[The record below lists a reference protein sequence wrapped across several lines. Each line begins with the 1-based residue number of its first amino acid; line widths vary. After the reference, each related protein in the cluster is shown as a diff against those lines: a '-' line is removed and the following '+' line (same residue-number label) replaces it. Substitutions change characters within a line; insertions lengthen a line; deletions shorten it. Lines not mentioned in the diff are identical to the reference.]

1 MDGSTLGLLF
11 EISADPSKAEAAL
24 ARFSAET
31 AALSG
36 AFVPTWETANAAAAT
51 TARTMDTVATPA
63 VARTGNQLMQARASA
78 MIFEQQMGIHV
89 PRGINNMLA
98 RAELIGP
105 LLQAAFGIGILV
117 MFADQIG
124 KVADAIASAALRL
137 GGFGKEAQGLLK
149 QEEEFNTWL
158 LSRSKERLEKELKTN
173 LDARAKIKG
182 AIADVTAEM
191 KKGEEQGEKQG
202 TAAVAMYKGMSVA
215 AMTHQATVTGLNVK
229 LAGLNDQLAANE
241 AQAEKYNLELAK
253 LQETHEKT
261 AKKAKEHKDK
271 LGEEDTEIE
280 RTNRLFRELNVG
292 VLTTDTAYREYLH
305 TLGDI
310 NRIYEEHSHQVL
322 VSLNEQR
329 FAQELLERYA
339 KLSKD
344 EAEWRFKGTASLKA
358 ETIEIKAQNVA
369 WMQLLATRLKIH
381 PQTVEFIR
389 EMNQAGI
396 STKQLR
402 EEVIRTFALDLPSSL
417 NISREALGRWAND
430 VKIQV
435 TTAQMAFVILKDTVR
450 ECERGMAEALGQSIA
465 AAIVY
470 QKSIGAAMAAAVK
483 AELAGIAA
491 RALCRALFEIAE
503 GFAMLAWA
511 FFGHPGAA
519 ASAAL
524 HFKAAGMFGAIGLI
538 TAGIGRAIP
547 GGEYGGGGGGYGAG
561 PAYSPA
567 QPAAASALAP
577 GAAGGGRFSEAGVT
591 VIFNAPV
598 YGGRAGIT
606 ELVGHISEA
615 VNRDDVYL
623 VATRAKQPVYRGGG
637 G

>member
-11 EISADPSKAEAAL
+11 EISADPSKADAVL

-31 AALSG
+31 RALSG

-105 LLQAAFGIGILV
+105 LLRAAFGIGILV
-117 MFADQIG
+117 MFGDQIG

-137 GGFGKEAQGLLK
+137 GGFRKEAQGLLK

-158 LSRSKERLEKELKTN
+158 LSRSKERLEKELKIN
-173 LDARAKIKG
+173 LDARAKIRG
-182 AIADVTAEM
+182 GIADVTAEM

-280 RTNRLFRELNVG
+280 RTNRLFRELSVG

-358 ETIEIKAQNVA
+358 ESVEIKHLEGTWAEV
-369 WMQLLATRLKIH
+369 LARQFKVH
-381 PQTVEFIR
+381 ASTVDFIR
-389 EMNQAGI
+389 DMNLAGI

-402 EEVIRTFALDLPSSL
+402 EEVVRTFVLGLPSSL
-417 NISREALGRWAND
+417 NISRKALATWAND
-430 VKIQV
+430 VKIHV
-435 TTAQMAFVILKDTVR
+435 GMAQAAFVALKDTVR
-450 ECERGMAEALGQSIA
+450 EVEAGMSQALGQSIA

-470 QKSIGAAMAAAVK
+470 QQSIGAAMAAAVK
-483 AELAGIAA
+483 AEVSAIAGRALVKAIFETAEGIA
-491 RALCRALFEIAE
+491 C
-503 GFAMLAWA
+503 LATFNFYA
-511 FFGHPGAA
+511 
-519 ASAAL
+519 AAL
-524 HFKAAGMFGAIGLI
+524 HFQAAAIYGSI
-538 TAGIGRAIP
+538 GVAAAAIGRAIP
-547 GGEYGGGGGGYGAG
+547 
-561 PAYSPA
+561 S
-567 QPAAASALAP
+567 PAAAGPGEGAAGMRGSAGPQSALAP
-577 GAAGGGRFSEAGVT
+577 GAAGGGGAAGPVINVYIDGVISSDNLDQVLQQINERVQGGDVHLISTTTLAPAT
-591 VIFNAPV
+591 V
-598 YGGRAGIT
+598 R
-606 ELVGHISEA
+606 S
-615 VNRDDVYL
+615 
-623 VATRAKQPVYRGGG
+623 
-637 G
+637 